1 MTAPA
6 ERNRDGHALARQGR
20 QVALVIAAA
29 MLVWMGAQWLGR
41 ELDLRPEYVF
51 LFDIL
56 ALAAFAWAIFM
67 AYRIWRKRG
76 GGRE

>member
-1 MTAPA
+1 MNVPA

-20 QVALVIAAA
+20 QVALVVAAV
-29 MLVWMGAQWLGR
+29 MLVWIGAQWLGPA
-41 ELDLRPEYVF
+41 LDLWPGYVF

-56 ALAAFAWAIFM
+56 ALAAFAWAILIS
-67 AYRIWRKRG
+67 YRIWRKRG

>member
-1 MTAPA
+1 MTAPT

-20 QVALVIAAA
+20 RVALVIAGV
-29 MLVWMGAQWLGR
+29 MLFWMGAQWLGR
-41 ELDLRPEYVF
+41 ELDIRPGYAF

-56 ALAAFAWAIFM
+56 ALAAFAWAILM
-67 AYRIWRKRG
+67 AFRIWRKRG